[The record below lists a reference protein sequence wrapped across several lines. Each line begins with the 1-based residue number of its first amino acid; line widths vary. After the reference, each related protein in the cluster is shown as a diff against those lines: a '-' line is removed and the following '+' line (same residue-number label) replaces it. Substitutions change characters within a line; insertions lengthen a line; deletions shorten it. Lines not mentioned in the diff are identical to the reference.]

1 MSFWDS
7 MFQVIFGRR
16 GESSPPPPPP
26 VKPPPKPPAA
36 PPRAPAPPPAAAP
49 PPVAPPPVAP
59 TPAAPIPDATP
70 PPLSPAPQPTPP
82 PIFVETGPPPGFAL
96 ETLTAATSARVT
108 GAEIAAMASEL
119 GVEANVISAVIK
131 VESAGPGFGADGRP
145 LILFEPFWFSQA
157 TGGRFDASNPNV
169 SQPTIRRAD
178 LGGNQAARWSKL
190 AEAYGLDAAAALG
203 ATSWGAFQI
212 PGRYFQACGHPTV
225 FAFVQDVSTS
235 ETRQLAAFKNYIVSQ
250 GLVDE
255 LQRRDWD
262 AFARA
267 YEGEAGA
274 GQYSSALAAAYA
286 TLTPTNAGGDG
297 FLDSLVAQNP
307 APLTRDD
314 YAAVAQ
320 MLGCEVEAVQAV
332 VQVESGRLGA
342 FAADGKPVILYEPHI
357 FSRRTN
363 RRFDVSHPSISYR
376 SWDATKYPRTQEGR
390 WDQLRDAYAL
400 APEDAVASASYG
412 LFQIMGFNHQ
422 ACGFNTAKEF
432 VADMSKSQARQLAAF
447 AAFVRSNNLDDE
459 LVRKDWEGFA
469 RGYNGSGQVERYGR
483 LMREAY
489 EAIKASA

>member
-1 MSFWDS
+1 
-7 MFQVIFGRR
+7 VH
-16 GESSPPPPPP
+16 
-26 VKPPPKPPAA
+26 
-36 PPRAPAPPPAAAP
+36 
-49 PPVAPPPVAP
+49 
-59 TPAAPIPDATP
+59 
-70 PPLSPAPQPTPP
+70 
-82 PIFVETGPPPGFAL
+82 VETGPPPGFAL
-96 ETLTAATSARVT
+96 ETLTAATTARLSA
-108 GAEIAAMASEL
+108 GDIDAMAAEL
-119 GVEANVISAVIK
+119 GVEANVVRAVIK
-131 VESAGPGFGADGRP
+131 VESAGPGFGSDGRP

-190 AEAYGLDAAAALG
+190 SEAYGLDAAAALG
-203 ATSWGAFQI
+203 ATSWGAFQT
-212 PGRYFQACGHPTV
+212 PGRYFQGCGYPSV
-225 FAFVQDVSTS
+225 FAFVLDVSST
-235 ETRQLAAFKNYIVSQ
+235 EARQLAAFKNYILSQ
-250 GLVDE
+250 GLADE

-262 AFARA
+262 TFARA
-267 YEGEAGA
+267 YEGEEGA

-286 TLTPTNAGGDG
+286 SLAPPNAGSDG
-297 FLDSLVAQNP
+297 YLNSLVAQNA
-307 APLTRDD
+307 APLTRND

-363 RRFDVSHPSISYR
+363 RRFDASHPSVSYP
-376 SWDATKYPRTQEGR
+376 SWDASKYPRTQEGR
-390 WDQLRDAYAL
+390 WAQLRDAYAL
-400 APEDAVASASYG
+400 SPEDAVASASYG

-432 VADMSKSQARQLAAF
+432 VADMSKNQARHLAAF